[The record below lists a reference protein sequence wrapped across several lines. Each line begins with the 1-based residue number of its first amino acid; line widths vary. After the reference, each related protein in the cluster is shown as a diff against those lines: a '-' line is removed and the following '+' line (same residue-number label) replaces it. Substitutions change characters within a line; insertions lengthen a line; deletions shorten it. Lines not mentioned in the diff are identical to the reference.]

1 MFCHSACLKISVRA
15 SRHTLFPFPFFL
27 FGCAIGMDLGQNK
40 ENEGS
45 IQGMYW
51 YTTRGDVH
59 QRDETRWTKRKV
71 IKITHTHTQC
81 LSEHSI
87 SPEERMTGLDA
98 YWLPYWEEGITMI
111 SHITTEC
118 VSGTMW
124 TKKKKERERES
135 QRRCA
140 SWQREIHGLSVALAK
155 YPWTEAHNTVHP
167 HPPFFL
173 SQILNSYFF
182 FRSQCS
188 GSRLGFSSPRVFL
201 RALWISG
208 VGFVSGVT
216 VSTLDVCG
224 FSTLARSH

>member
-1 MFCHSACLKISVRA
+1 MGPCE
-15 SRHTLFPFPFFL
+15 
-27 FGCAIGMDLGQNK
+27 Q
-40 ENEGS
+40 
-45 IQGMYW
+45 
-51 YTTRGDVH
+51 
-59 QRDETRWTKRKV
+59 
-71 IKITHTHTQC
+71 
-81 LSEHSI
+81 
-87 SPEERMTGLDA
+87 
-98 YWLPYWEEGITMI
+98 
-111 SHITTEC
+111 
-118 VSGTMW
+118 
-124 TKKKKERERES
+124 KKKKESERES

-208 VGFVSGVT
+208 VGFVSGMT
-216 VSTLDVCG
+216 VSTLDVCE
-224 FSTLARSH
+224 FSTLALSLGQSTRKDDKDPISESQVDFWEGDPILFFYWPFFVSPRWRRMKRGCKKKAKSCGIASYYLHHMYFLMLSNLYIFGP